1 MITLEFVYWIMGL
14 MVAGV
19 AIVNLRDRTNPKR
32 YNNAMFWGL
41 YAASYLVGSRLPDF
55 ANGLIVIGMVL
66 VLTIGKLGGAPPE
79 QATRAEREA
88 SAARWKN
95 LLFIPALAIPAV
107 TVFGNIVFKK
117 LNIGGVP
124 LVDPKQ
130 VTLISLG
137 VATVVALIV
146 GLVLLRAPLSSPV
159 VESRRL
165 LDAVSWAAV
174 LPQTL
179 AALGAMFALAGVGPI
194 VAQILQ
200 RWIPLDT
207 PFAVVATYTVGM
219 ALFTTIMG
227 NAFAAFPV
235 MTAAIGLPLIV
246 GKFGGN
252 VVVMAAVGMLSGFCG
267 TLMTPMAANFNIVP
281 VALLE
286 LPDSNAVIKTQ
297 IPTAILLLIANT
309 AIMYFGVFRK

>member
-19 AIVNLRDRTNPKR
+19 AIVNLRDRANPKR
-32 YNNAMFWGL
+32 YNNAAFWGL
-41 YAASYLVGSRLPDF
+41 YALSYLVGSHLPDF

-66 VLTIGKLGGAPPE
+66 VLTIGRLGGAPPE

-117 LNIGGVP
+117 FQIDGAP

-137 VATVVALIV
+137 VATVVALIL
-146 GLVLLRAPLSSPV
+146 GLVLLRPPLSAPV

-194 VAQILQ
+194 IAQILQ

-207 PFAVVATYTVGM
+207 PFVVVATYTVGM
-219 ALFTTIMG
+219 ALFTAIMG

-252 VVVMAAVGMLSGFCG
+252 VVVMAAIGMLSGFCG
-267 TLMTPMAANFNIVP
+267 TLTTPMAANFNIVP
-281 VALLE
+281 AALLE
-286 LPDSNAVIKTQ
+286 LPDNNAVIKTQ

-309 AIMYFGVFRK
+309 AIMYIGVFRK

>member
-79 QATRAEREA
+79 EATRAEREA

-146 GLVLLRAPLSSPV
+146 GLVLLRAPLISPV

>member
-32 YNNAMFWGL
+32 YNNAIFWGL

-194 VAQILQ
+194 VARILQ

>member
-32 YNNAMFWGL
+32 YNNAIFWGL

-146 GLVLLRAPLSSPV
+146 GLVLLRAPWSSPV

-179 AALGAMFALAGVGPI
+179 AALGAMFALAGVG
-194 VAQILQ
+194 
-200 RWIPLDT
+200 RSSRG
-207 PFAVVATYTVGM
+207 F
-219 ALFTTIMG
+219 FS
-227 NAFAAFPV
+227 
-235 MTAAIGLPLIV
+235 
-246 GKFGGN
+246 GGFH
-252 VVVMAAVGMLSGFCG
+252 SIRRSPSSRRTRSEWRCSPRSWG
-267 TLMTPMAANFNIVP
+267 TRSPR
-281 VALLE
+281 
-286 LPDSNAVIKTQ
+286 
-297 IPTAILLLIANT
+297 
-309 AIMYFGVFRK
+309 FR

>member
-1 MITLEFVYWIMGL
+1 MITLEFVYLLMGL

-19 AIVNLRDRTNPKR
+19 AIVNLRDRANPKR
-32 YNNAMFWGL
+32 YVNAAFRGL
-41 YAASYLVGSRLPDF
+41 YAISFLFGSRLPDF
-55 ANGLIVIGMVL
+55 VNGFIVIGMVL
-66 VLTIGKLGGAPPE
+66 VMTIGKLGGAPPE
-79 QATRAEREA
+79 QTTRAEREA
-88 SAARWKN
+88 SAAKWKN
-95 LLFIPALAIPAV
+95 LLFIPALTIPAV
-107 TVFGNIVFKK
+107 TLFGNVVFKRWQ
-117 LNIGGVP
+117 IGGVP
-124 LVDPKQ
+124 FVDPKQ

-137 VATVVALIV
+137 IATVVALVV
-146 GLVLLRAPLSSPV
+146 GLVLLRPPLSAPM

-165 LDAVSWAAV
+165 MDAVSWAAV

-179 AALGAMFALAGVGPI
+179 AALGAMFALAGVGPVI
-194 VAQILQ
+194 AQILQ

-207 PFAVVATYTVGM
+207 PLMVVATYTVGM
-219 ALFTTIMG
+219 ALFTAVMG

-267 TLMTPMAANFNIVP
+267 TLTTPMAANFNIVP
-281 VALLE
+281 AALLE

-309 AIMYFGVFRK
+309 AIMYIGVFRK